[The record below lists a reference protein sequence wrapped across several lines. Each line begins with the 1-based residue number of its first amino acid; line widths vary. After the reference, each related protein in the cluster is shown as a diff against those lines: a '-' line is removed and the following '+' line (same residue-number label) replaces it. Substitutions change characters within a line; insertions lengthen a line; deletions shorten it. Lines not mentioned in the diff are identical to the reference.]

1 MHTAETNPQEIYR
14 NTNYMKY
21 KPGRGSGN
29 TDRIAKRNRRVENTV
44 TSGTAELT
52 QRKKKIKDTR
62 EGGIMEDR

>member
-1 MHTAETNPQEIYR
+1 
-14 NTNYMKY
+14 MKY
-21 KPGRGSGN
+21 KQGRGSGN

-52 QRKKKIKDTR
+52 ERKKKIKDTR

>member
-1 MHTAETNPQEIYR
+1 
-14 NTNYMKY
+14 MKY

-52 QRKKKIKDTR
+52 ERKKKIKDTR